1 MARPTFNEIKIF
13 ADAMDDMDII
23 RTMTSTTIDHEKAFY
38 IADIGNVIQKHQ
50 EWITKMPRVIP
61 HFGNIFFIFTFL
73 VIRLRTI
80 HVKTLNLFQILAIK
94 CNPDPTV
101 IKVLAALNAGFDCA
115 SKVRILESFFNY
127 LI

>member
-13 ADAMDDMDII
+13 ADTMDDMDII

-61 HFGNIFFIFTFL
+61 HFGNHIFYFYIL
-73 VIRLRTI
+73 IRLHTI
-80 HVKTLNLFQILAIK
+80 HIKTLNLFQILAIK

-115 SKVRILESFFNY
+115 SKVRILE
-127 LI
+127 